1 MPEFFVMYLSRDLML
16 AQVVRSVLE
25 ARGTSVSLGC
35 VPPPRGEQATEDI
48 SGLLSSALCVIL
60 LASKGACRSPYIRDE
75 LGSMG
80 PLLKELVVF
89 TWDVDSSDLPGW
101 MAPAQVLDAR
111 SSTLSVLNA
120 RIDKI
125 GASLRGDKVT
135 GVLFLLAGAISA
147 FTFISPK
154 SSSLD
159 GS

>member
-1 MPEFFVMYLSRDLML
+1 MSEFFVMYLSRDLML

-25 ARGTSVSLGC
+25 ARGTSVSLRC
-35 VPPPRGEQATEDI
+35 VPPRGEQATEDI
-48 SGLLSSALCVIL
+48 SKLLSSALCVIL
-60 LASKGACRSPYIRDE
+60 LASKAACRSPYVRDE

-80 PLLKELVVF
+80 SLLEKLVVF
-89 TWDVDSSDLPGW
+89 TWDVEFADLPGW
-101 MAPAQVLDAR
+101 MASAQVLDAR

-125 GASLRGDKVT
+125 SASLRRDKVT
-135 GVLFLLAGAISA
+135 DVLFLLAGAISA
-147 FTFISPK
+147 FAFIAPN